1 MDSLSPL
8 GAEDSL
14 CLSCTTPGRES
25 QRMEPI
31 WQSNDRLCKNASV
44 NI

>member
-1 MDSLSPL
+1 VDGLSPV
-8 GAEDSL
+8 GAADFL

-25 QRMEPI
+25 RRMETT

-44 NI
+44 NN